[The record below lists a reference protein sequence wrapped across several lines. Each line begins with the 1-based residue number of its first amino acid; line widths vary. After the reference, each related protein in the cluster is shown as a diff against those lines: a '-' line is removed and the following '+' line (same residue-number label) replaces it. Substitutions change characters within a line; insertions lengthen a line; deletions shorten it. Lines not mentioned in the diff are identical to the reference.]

1 MKKFVFF
8 AIMFVTLIMT
18 PVMVM
23 AQDVE
28 PPASIIDLLANL
40 NVYLASMIG
49 VAAMTVFT
57 GGLLNGLFQVTSK
70 VLRQIIVWLCAIAT
84 MVISNLANIG
94 YGAEFTIWSSLL
106 HGFGAGLI
114 ANGLF
119 DFPVVNAIVK
129 FIEALINKPKE

>member
-57 GGLLNGLFQVTSK
+57 GGLLNGLFKVTSK
-70 VLRQIIVWLCAIAT
+70 IWRQVIVWLCAIAT